1 MDIIPRPIF
10 DRVALKLPVNAKDL
24 LRVGSMRIYDLLELL
39 VNTVNAVVKANDG
52 NIDKEEKFLAA
63 LNEALDSWA
72 TDREAEIG
80 KFKDEIMNF
89 VISGEFDTEG
99 FVTSPLS
106 FETNF
111 WNELSHGMMTGARV
125 LAPHDEDNGYD
136 TGDKWVVRFDM
147 KNNLPIYL
155 NVEKLMN
162 NIQLELNNTDG
173 AVITDNNK
181 DFEEIGRI
189 PFATQE
195 QGGLFHKDDKA
206 KLDGIYVDE
215 SNRLHIGDKVYTLEP
230 YEEQPS
236 DRTYLAPQILE
247 LSYLEGIP
255 EDGGVARPFVQ
266 VSQQVLVGTN
276 VKRRIFVVATY
287 QWDAGQQKMVTTY
300 ENEEYN
306 KDGGGLSLVFDF
318 DSDSVGAEMSADGIV
333 EYNGHATTTRTRMGT
348 VTVQATMNGIQ
359 ADEEMFEDVY
369 QEASEAGAP
378 AIITE
383 NTSGTAIVGL
393 AFGNCLVNE
402 ASASKTIVVKGE
414 NLTDNITAKIN
425 NSRYQFVTE
434 GENVDQIVIDKDEAM
449 GAGKELQ
456 VVFIPNTTGATSNAN
471 ITLTSGN
478 VSKVVTLSGT
488 GVVPTLIVAPTSLT
502 FSDKAVN
509 GSYTGTF
516 TVRGQYLKGNIA
528 LSLSQ
533 DAAAFSIDRASIS
546 KSEAGS
552 AVTVTV
558 TYAPTTVGSSSETIT
573 ITSDGAASKT
583 VTLSGNAVSG
593 EDTMTAYYGAGET
606 IPAALGSN
614 MFSLVSGT
622 NTKKIEGYAK
632 VHWVAVPSSL
642 PVVVTG
648 ADTIGNQITVN
659 TDSSAISG
667 YTLYYRQVFI
677 PIDETTFTIVV

>member
-1 MDIIPRPIF
+1 MDIIPRIVF
-10 DRVALKLPVNAKDL
+10 NRVGLKLPVNAKDL
-24 LRVGSMRIYDLLELL
+24 LRVGSLRIYDLLELL
-39 VNTVNAVVKANDG
+39 VNTVNSVVKANDV

-63 LNEALDSWA
+63 LNQALDNWA

-80 KFKDEIMNF
+80 RFKDEIMNF

-111 WNELSHGMMTGARV
+111 WNILSHGMVEEANV
-125 LAPHDEDNGYD
+125 LAPHAEGNEYD
-136 TGDKWVVRFDM
+136 DGDKWVVRFDM
-147 KNNLPIYL
+147 KDGEPIYL
-155 NVEKLMN
+155 NAEVLMN

-181 DFEEIGRI
+181 DFEEIGTI

-195 QGGLFHKDDKA
+195 QGGLFHKDDKT
-206 KLDGIYVDE
+206 KLDGIYVDQ
-215 SNRLHIGDKVYTLEP
+215 NDRLHIGNKVYTLEP

-236 DRTYLAPQILE
+236 DRTYLTPQILE
-247 LSYLEGIP
+247 LSYDHIP
-255 EDGGVARPFVQ
+255 EDGGVTRPFVQ

-276 VKRRIFVVATY
+276 VQRRIFIVATY
-287 QWDAGQQKMVTTY
+287 RWDAGQQRMVTTY
-300 ENEEYN
+300 ENEDYIL
-306 KDGGGLSLVFDF
+306 DGGELSLVFDF

-333 EYNGHATTTRTRMGT
+333 EYSGHATTTRTRMGT

-378 AIITE
+378 AITTE
-383 NTSGTAIVGL
+383 NGSGTAINSL
-393 AFGNCLVNE
+393 AFGNCQVNE
-402 ASASKTIVVKGE
+402 ASASKTIVVKGV
-414 NLTDNITAKIN
+414 NLTENITAKIN

-478 VSKVVTLSGT
+478 ASKVVALSGT

-502 FSDKAVN
+502 FSDKSVN

-516 TVRGQYLKGNIA
+516 TVRGQYLKGDIA

-533 DAAAFSIDRASIS
+533 DAAAFSIDRVSIA

-558 TYAPTTVGSSSETIT
+558 TYAPTSVGSNSGTIT
-573 ITSDGAASKT
+573 IASDGAANKT
-583 VTLSGNAVSG
+583 VALSGNAISG
-593 EDTMTAYYGAGET
+593 VDTMTAYYGTGDT
-606 IPAALGSN
+606 LPTALGSN

>member
-1 MDIIPRPIF
+1 MDIIPRIVLN
-10 DRVALKLPVNAKDL
+10 RVGLKLPANAKDL

-39 VNTVNAVVKANDG
+39 VNTVNSVVKANDG
-52 NIDKEEKFLAA
+52 NIDKEEEFLAKLSA
-63 LNEALDSWA
+63 ALDGWA
-72 TDREAEIG
+72 ADREAEIG

-111 WNELSHGMMTGARV
+111 WNELAHGMMEEAHI
-125 LAPHDEDNGYD
+125 LAPGAEGNSYGN
-136 TGDKWVVRFDM
+136 GDKWVVRFDM
-147 KNNLPIYL
+147 KDHAPLYL
-155 NVEKLMN
+155 NVETLMN
-162 NIQLELNNTDG
+162 NIEIELNNTDG

-181 DFEEIGRI
+181 GFEEIGRI

-195 QGGLFHKDDKA
+195 LGGLFHKNDKA
-206 KLDGIYVDE
+206 KLDGLYVDE
-215 SNRLHIGDKVYTLEP
+215 NNRLHFGDKMYTLEP
-230 YEEQPS
+230 YEGQPS
-236 DRTYLAPQILE
+236 DRTYLTPQILE
-247 LSYLEGIP
+247 LSYDNISEEGG
-255 EDGGVARPFVQ
+255 ETRPFVQ
-266 VSQQVLVGTN
+266 VSQQVLVGKG
-276 VKRRIFVVATY
+276 VQRRIFIVATY
-287 QWDAGQQKMVTTY
+287 RWDAGQQRMVTTY
-300 ENEEYN
+300 ENEDYIL
-306 KDGGGLSLVFDF
+306 DGGGLSLVFDF

-333 EYNGHATTTRTRMGT
+333 EYSGHATTTMTRMGT

-378 AIITE
+378 AIIAE

-478 VSKVVTLSGT
+478 ASKVVALSGT

-502 FSDKAVN
+502 FSDKSVN

-516 TVRGQYLKGNIA
+516 TVRGQYLKGDIA
-528 LSLSQ
+528 LSLLQ
-533 DAAAFSIDRASIS
+533 DAAAFSIDRVSIA

-558 TYAPTTVGSSSETIT
+558 TYAPTSVGSNSGTIT
-573 ITSDGAASKT
+573 IASDGAANKT
-583 VTLSGNAVSG
+583 VALSGNAISG
-593 EDTMTAYYGAGET
+593 VDTMTAYYGTGDT
-606 IPAALGSN
+606 LPTALGSN

>member
-1 MDIIPRPIF
+1 MDIIPRIVLN
-10 DRVALKLPVNAKDL
+10 RVGLKLPANAKDL

-39 VNTVNAVVKANDG
+39 VNTVNAVVRANDG
-52 NIDKEEKFLAA
+52 NIDKEEDFLAK
-63 LNEALDSWA
+63 LNGALDKWA

-89 VISGEFDTEG
+89 IISGEFDTEG

-111 WNELSHGMMTGARV
+111 WNELSHGMVTGARV
-125 LAPHDEDNGYD
+125 LAPHEEGNGYD
-136 TGDKWVVRFDM
+136 TGDKWVVRFET
-147 KNNLPIYL
+147 KNNMPLYL

-162 NIQLELNNTDG
+162 NIQLDLNNTDG
-173 AVITDNNK
+173 AVITDNTK

-195 QGGLFHKDDKA
+195 QGGLFHKNDKA
-206 KLDGIYVDE
+206 KLDGLYVDE
-215 SNRLHIGDKVYTLEP
+215 NNRLHFGDKVYVLEP
-230 YEEQPS
+230 YEEQPT
-236 DRTYLAPQILE
+236 DRTYLPPQILE
-247 LSYLEGIP
+247 LSYDHIP
-255 EDGGVARPFVQ
+255 EDGGVTRPFVQ

-276 VKRRIFVVATY
+276 VQRRIFIVATY
-287 QWDAGQQKMVTTY
+287 RWDAGQQRMVTTY
-300 ENEEYN
+300 ENEDYIL
-306 KDGGGLSLVFDF
+306 DGGELSLVFDF

-333 EYNGHATTTRTRMGT
+333 EYSGHATTTMTRMGT
-348 VTVQATMNGIQ
+348 VTVQATMNGVA

-378 AIITE
+378 AITTE
-383 NTSGTAIVGL
+383 NGSGTAINSL
-393 AFGNCLVNE
+393 AFGNCQVNE
-402 ASASKTIVVKGE
+402 ASASKTIVVRGE

-471 ITLTSGN
+471 ITFTSDGAAA
-478 VSKVVTLSGT
+478 KVVALTGT
-488 GVVPTLIVAPTSLT
+488 GVRPSLTVAPTSLT
-502 FSDKAVN
+502 FSDKSVN
-509 GSYTGTF
+509 ESYTGTF
-516 TVRGQYLKGNIA
+516 KVKGQYLKGNVSLA
-528 LSLSQ
+528 LAQ
-533 DAAAFSIDRASIS
+533 EGAAFSIDKTSIS

-552 AVTVTV
+552 EVTVTV
-558 TYAPTTVGSSSETIT
+558 TYAPTAVGSSSGTVT
-573 ITSDGAASKT
+573 ITSDGAANKT
-583 VTLSGNAVSG
+583 VSLSGNAVSG
-593 EDTMTAYYGAGET
+593 VEPTTAYYGTGDT
-606 IPAALGSN
+606 LPTALGSN
-614 MFSLVSGT
+614 MFSLVSGA

-648 ADTIGNQITVN
+648 TDTIGNQITVN

-667 YTLYYRQVFI
+667 YTFYYRQVFI

>member
-1 MDIIPRPIF
+1 MNIIVRPIL
-10 DRVALKLPVNAKDL
+10 RRLGIKLPVNLVAL
-24 LRVGSMRIYDLLELL
+24 LRTGIRDIYEILTLL
-39 VNTVNAVVKANDG
+39 VNTMNSVIAAHNE
-52 NIDKEEKFLAA
+52 NIDKEEEFLAA
-63 LNEALDSWA
+63 LNEALDNWA
-72 TDREAEIG
+72 MDRETEIG
-80 KFKDEIMNF
+80 KFKDEIMNY

-99 FVTSPLS
+99 FVTSPSS

-111 WNELSHGMMTGARV
+111 WKEIAHGMMEEARV
-125 LAPHDEDNGYD
+125 LAPGAEGNSYGD
-136 TGDKWVVRFDM
+136 GDKWVVRFDM
-147 KNNLPIYL
+147 KDNEPLYL
-155 NVEKLMN
+155 DVEKLMN

-195 QGGLFHKDDKA
+195 QGGLMHKSDKA
-206 KLDGIYVDE
+206 KLDGIYVDDN
-215 SNRLHIGDKVYTLEP
+215 NRLHFGDKVYTLEP

-236 DRTYLAPQILE
+236 DRTYSTPQILE
-247 LSYLEGIP
+247 LSYDDIDEA
-255 EDGGVARPFVQ
+255 GGVTRPFVQ
-266 VSQQVLVGTN
+266 VIQQVLVGTN
-276 VKRRIFVVATY
+276 VQRRIFIVATY
-287 QWDAGQQKMVTTY
+287 RWDAGQQRMVTTY
-300 ENEEYN
+300 ENEEYI
-306 KDGGGLSLVFDF
+306 KDGGELSLVFDF

-333 EYNGHATTTRTRMGT
+333 EYSGHAATTRTRMGT
-348 VTVQATMNGIQ
+348 VTVQATMNGVA
-359 ADEEMFEDVY
+359 ADEDMFQDVF

-378 AIITE
+378 AIMTE
-383 NTSGTAIVGL
+383 NQSGTAIVGL
-393 AFGNCLVNE
+393 AFGNCQVDE

-414 NLTDNITAKIN
+414 NLTGNITAKIN

-471 ITLTSGN
+471 ITLTSDGAAA
-478 VSKVVTLSGT
+478 KVVALTGT
-488 GVVPTLIVAPTSLT
+488 GVRPSLTVAPTSLT

-516 TVRGQYLKGNIA
+516 TVRGQYLKGNIGLA
-528 LSLSQ
+528 LTQ
-533 DAAAFSIDRASIS
+533 EGAAFSIDKMSIS

-558 TYAPTTVGSSSETIT
+558 TYAPTSVGSNSGTIT
-573 ITSDGAASKT
+573 IASDGAANKT
-583 VTLSGNAVSG
+583 VALSGNAVSG
-593 EDTMTAYYGAGET
+593 VEPTTAYYGSGDT
-606 IPAALGSN
+606 LPTALGSN
-614 MFSLVSGT
+614 MFSLVSGA
-622 NTKKIEGYAK
+622 NTKKIEDYAK
-632 VHWVAVPSSL
+632 VHWIAVPSTL

-648 ADTIGNQITVN
+648 TDTIGNQITVN
-659 TDSSAISG
+659 PDSSAISG

>member
-1 MDIIPRPIF
+1 MQTIPRIIF
-10 DRVALKLPVNAKDL
+10 DRVGLKLPANAKAL
-24 LRVGSMRIYDLLELL
+24 LNVRQMDVYDILQLL

-63 LNEALDSWA
+63 LNEALDNWA
-72 TDREAEIG
+72 MDREAEIG
-80 KFKDEIMNF
+80 RFKDEIMNY

-99 FVTSPLS
+99 FVSSPLS

-111 WNELSHGMMTGARV
+111 WNELAHGMMEEAHI
-125 LAPHDEDNGYD
+125 LAPGAEGNSYGG
-136 TGDKWVVRFDM
+136 GDKWVVRFDM
-147 KNNLPIYL
+147 KDQAPIYL
-155 NVEKLMN
+155 DVEMLMN
-162 NIQLELNNTDG
+162 NIQIDVDNTDG

-181 DFEEIGRI
+181 GFEEIGRI

-195 QGGLFHKDDKA
+195 LGGLFHKNDKA
-206 KLDGIYVDE
+206 KLDGLYVDE
-215 SNRLHIGDKVYTLEP
+215 NNRLHFGEKVYKLEP

-236 DRTYLAPQILE
+236 DRTYLTPQILE
-247 LSYLEGIP
+247 LSYDDIP
-255 EDGGVARPFVQ
+255 EDGGVTRPFVQ

-276 VKRRIFVVATY
+276 VQRRIFIVATY
-287 QWDAGQQKMVTTY
+287 RWDAGQQRMVTTY
-300 ENEEYN
+300 ENEDYIL
-306 KDGGGLSLVFDF
+306 DGGELSLVFDF

-333 EYNGHATTTRTRMGT
+333 EYSGHATTTRTRMGT

-359 ADEEMFEDVY
+359 ADEEMFADVY
-369 QEASEAGAP
+369 QEASEAGTP
-378 AIITE
+378 AIMTE
-383 NTSGTAIVGL
+383 NQSGTAIVGL
-393 AFGNCLVNE
+393 AFGNCQVDE

-414 NLTDNITAKIN
+414 NLTGNITAKIN

-434 GENVDQIVIDKDEAM
+434 GENVDQLVIDKNEAM

-471 ITLTSGN
+471 ITFTSDGAAA
-478 VSKVVTLSGT
+478 KVVALTGT
-488 GVVPTLIVAPTSLT
+488 GVRPSLTVAPTSLT

-516 TVRGQYLKGNIA
+516 TVRGQYLKGNIGLA
-528 LSLSQ
+528 LTQ
-533 DAAAFSIDRASIS
+533 EGAAFSIDKMSIS

-558 TYAPTTVGSSSETIT
+558 TYAPTTVGSSSGTIT

-583 VTLSGNAVSG
+583 VALSGNAISG
-593 EDTMTAYYGAGET
+593 VDTMTAYYGTGET
-606 IPAALGSN
+606 LPTALGSN

-622 NTKKIEGYAK
+622 NTKKITEYTR
-632 VHWVAVPSSL
+632 VHWVAIPTSL

-648 ADTIGNQITVN
+648 TDVMGKGITVGE
-659 TDSSAISG
+659 DSSTISG
-667 YTLYYRQVFI
+667 YTIYYRQVAI